1 MSGFHLTVSV
11 PKALLF
17 QRFTLPFLHTL
28 GTPIALQ
35 PTRFQLNRWRPV
47 MAARQSIG
55 ILLLLFIMLSA
66 GQPFAAPT
74 QRQDATR
81 HLYDRIME
89 EFKHRDYEAAMAG
102 FRLFIELHGQSALAA
117 NAQYWIGECQF
128 RTRRYR
134 DALQSF
140 YDVVSNYP
148 LSPKSAASTL
158 KLGQTY
164 IKLRDQEKARLM
176 FDRVID
182 QYPDSAEAEVARKA
196 IEALAPSDDTATSSP

>member
-1 MSGFHLTVSV
+1 MS
-11 PKALLF
+11 
-17 QRFTLPFLHTL
+17 
-28 GTPIALQ
+28 
-35 PTRFQLNRWRPV
+35 
-47 MAARQSIG
+47 ARHGIG
-55 ILLLLFIMLSA
+55 ILLLLVIVLSTD
-66 GQPFAAPT
+66 QSFAAPA
-74 QRQDATR
+74 QRQDTTR

-102 FRLFIELHGQSALAA
+102 FRLFIEIHGQSALAA

-148 LSPKSAASTL
+148 LSPKLAASTL

-164 IKLRDQEKARLM
+164 IKLGDQEKARLM

-182 QYPDSAEAEVARKA
+182 QYPESAEAEVARKT
-196 IEALAPSDDTATSSP
+196 IEAIAPGEETSTVSP

>member
-1 MSGFHLTVSV
+1 MS
-11 PKALLF
+11 
-17 QRFTLPFLHTL
+17 
-28 GTPIALQ
+28 
-35 PTRFQLNRWRPV
+35 
-47 MAARQSIG
+47 ARHGIG
-55 ILLLLFIMLSA
+55 ILLLLVIVLSTD
-66 GQPFAAPT
+66 QSFAAPA
-74 QRQDATR
+74 QRQDTTR

-102 FRLFIELHGQSALAA
+102 FRLFIEIHGQSALAA

-148 LSPKSAASTL
+148 LSPKLAASTL

-164 IKLRDQEKARLM
+164 IKLGDQEKARLM

-182 QYPDSAEAEVARKA
+182 QYPESAEAEVARKT
-196 IEALAPSDDTATSSP
+196 IEAITPSEETSTVSP

>member
-1 MSGFHLTVSV
+1 
-11 PKALLF
+11 
-17 QRFTLPFLHTL
+17 
-28 GTPIALQ
+28 
-35 PTRFQLNRWRPV
+35 
-47 MAARQSIG
+47 MAARQGIG
-55 ILLLLFIMLSA
+55 ILLLLFIILSE

-74 QRQDATR
+74 QRQDSTR

-102 FRLFIELHGQSALAA
+102 FRLFLELHGQSALAA

-148 LSPKSAASTL
+148 LSPKLAASTL

-164 IKLRDQEKARLM
+164 IKLGDPENARLM

-196 IEALAPSDDTATSSP
+196 IEATTASDDTATPSP

>member
-1 MSGFHLTVSV
+1 MVARTGIGF
-11 PKALLF
+11 
-17 QRFTLPFLHTL
+17 
-28 GTPIALQ
+28 
-35 PTRFQLNRWRPV
+35 
-47 MAARQSIG
+47 
-55 ILLLLFIMLSA
+55 LLLLGIVLSA
-66 GQPFAAPT
+66 GQPSAAPV
-74 QRQDATR
+74 QRQDTTR

-148 LSPKSAASTL
+148 LSPKLAASTL

-164 IKLRDQEKARLM
+164 IKLGDQEKARLM

-182 QYPDSAEAEVARKA
+182 QYPDSPEAEVARKT
-196 IEALAPSDDTATSSP
+196 IEPLPSSEDPSTSSP

>member
-1 MSGFHLTVSV
+1 
-11 PKALLF
+11 
-17 QRFTLPFLHTL
+17 
-28 GTPIALQ
+28 
-35 PTRFQLNRWRPV
+35 
-47 MAARQSIG
+47 MAARQGVG
-55 ILLLLFIMLSA
+55 ILLLLYIVFSA
-66 GQPFAAPT
+66 GQPFAAPA
-74 QRQDATR
+74 QRQDAPR

-148 LSPKSAASTL
+148 LSPKLAASTL

-164 IKLRDQEKARLM
+164 IKLRDQENARLM

-182 QYPDSAEAEVARKA
+182 QYPESPEAEVARKA
-196 IEALAPSDDTATSSP
+196 VEALSPSEEPSTSSPQLQSERSND

>member
-1 MSGFHLTVSV
+1 
-11 PKALLF
+11 
-17 QRFTLPFLHTL
+17 
-28 GTPIALQ
+28 
-35 PTRFQLNRWRPV
+35 
-47 MAARQSIG
+47 MAARQGIG
-55 ILLLLFIMLSA
+55 ILLLLLIILSA

-74 QRQDATR
+74 QRQDSTR

-102 FRLFIELHGQSALAA
+102 FRLFIELHSQSTLAA

-140 YDVVSNYP
+140 YEVVANYP
-148 LSPKSAASTL
+148 LSPKLAASTL

-164 IKLRDQEKARLM
+164 IKLGDPENARLM

-196 IEALAPSDDTATSSP
+196 IEATPPSEDTAAPSP

>member
-1 MSGFHLTVSV
+1 
-11 PKALLF
+11 
-17 QRFTLPFLHTL
+17 
-28 GTPIALQ
+28 
-35 PTRFQLNRWRPV
+35 
-47 MAARQSIG
+47 MAARQGIG
-55 ILLLLFIMLSA
+55 LLLLLLSIILST
-66 GQPFAAPT
+66 GQLFAAPT
-74 QRQDATR
+74 QRQDSTR

-148 LSPKSAASTL
+148 LSPKLPASTL

-164 IKLRDQEKARLM
+164 IKLGDQEKARLM

-182 QYPDSAEAEVARKA
+182 QYPDSAESEVAHKA
-196 IEALAPSDDTATSSP
+196 IDAMTPSEDTSTPSP

>member
-1 MSGFHLTVSV
+1 MVG
-11 PKALLF
+11 
-17 QRFTLPFLHTL
+17 
-28 GTPIALQ
+28 
-35 PTRFQLNRWRPV
+35 
-47 MAARQSIG
+47 RQGIG
-55 ILLLLFIMLSA
+55 ILLLLFILLSA
-66 GQPFAAPT
+66 GQPFAAPA
-74 QRQDATR
+74 QRQDTTR

-102 FRLFIELHGQSALAA
+102 FRLFIEIHGQSALAA

-128 RTRRYR
+128 RTRRYQ

-148 LSPKSAASTL
+148 LSPKLAASTL

-164 IKLRDQEKARLM
+164 IKLKDQDKARLM

-182 QYPDSAEAEVARKA
+182 QYPDSPEAEAAHKA
-196 IEALAPSDDTATSSP
+196 IETMSPSEEPSTTTP

>member
-1 MSGFHLTVSV
+1 MVG
-11 PKALLF
+11 
-17 QRFTLPFLHTL
+17 
-28 GTPIALQ
+28 
-35 PTRFQLNRWRPV
+35 
-47 MAARQSIG
+47 RQGVG
-55 ILLLLFIMLSA
+55 ILLLFFILLSA
-66 GQPFAAPT
+66 GQPFAAPA
-74 QRQDATR
+74 QRQDTTR

-128 RTRRYR
+128 RTRRYQ

-148 LSPKSAASTL
+148 LSPKLAASTL

-164 IKLRDQEKARLM
+164 IKLKDQDKARLM

-182 QYPDSAEAEVARKA
+182 QYPDSPEAEAAHKA
-196 IEALAPSDDTATSSP
+196 IEAMSPSEEPSTSTP

>member
-1 MSGFHLTVSV
+1 MS
-11 PKALLF
+11 
-17 QRFTLPFLHTL
+17 
-28 GTPIALQ
+28 
-35 PTRFQLNRWRPV
+35 
-47 MAARQSIG
+47 ARQGIG
-55 ILLLLFIMLSA
+55 ILLLLVIVLSA
-66 GQPFAAPT
+66 DQSFAAPA
-74 QRQDATR
+74 QRQDTTR

-102 FRLFIELHGQSALAA
+102 FRLFIEIHGQSALAA

-148 LSPKSAASTL
+148 MSPKLAASTL

-164 IKLRDQEKARLM
+164 IKLGDQEKARLM

-182 QYPDSAEAEVARKA
+182 QYPESAEAEVARKT
-196 IEALAPSDDTATSSP
+196 IEAIAPGEETSTVSP